1 MEEIIVQET
10 MKVLADWN
18 PLGDDASDVSDL
30 DNYRA
35 EASDIL
41 FHIDIENADTVPKI
55 STLIKNILNDAFDM
69 FLTRD
74 ECKPI
79 AKQIYEIAKKAK
91 YI

>member
-1 MEEIIVQET
+1 MEEILIQEV

-18 PLGDDASDVSDL
+18 PLDEDASDIPDL
-30 DNYRA
+30 DNYRT
-35 EASDIL
+35 EAIDIL
-41 FHIDIENADTVPKI
+41 ANIDLENANNTPKI
-55 STLIKNILNDAFDM
+55 STVIKNILNEAFDM

-79 AKQIYEIAKKAK
+79 AKQIYEIVKKAK